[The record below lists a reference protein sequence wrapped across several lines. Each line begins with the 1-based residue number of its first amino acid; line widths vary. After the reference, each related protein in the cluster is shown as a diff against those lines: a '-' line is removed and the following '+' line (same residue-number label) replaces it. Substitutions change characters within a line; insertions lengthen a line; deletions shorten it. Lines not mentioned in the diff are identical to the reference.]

1 MKEDIQNKPNQGDE
15 EVDLIR
21 LLNYF
26 KNGIKSVFRK
36 LWKIIEAFIQ
46 FIILLKKN
54 WILVIGLTVLGAL
67 YALLLRPILE
77 NKQSKTYEMIV
88 QSNPVSNLELYAFSS
103 EINNQNSFNSDVNSE
118 GISLAKSLG
127 ITSMK
132 VEAVERAE
140 DVVNNYFNQI
150 EVASLRGD
158 QTDTLYYK
166 AFEINNHKSKMD
178 KSDFAFQKVRLKV
191 NKDIP
196 SSEIQEKLLNY
207 LNNSPG
213 IKLEQEAKLQV
224 LTNYEYQMKRNV
236 ENIDSLLVSKAVS
249 SKNAGPASSDQLL
262 VNTASRGTVEGDLLR
277 YSEVFN
283 RKLYSTQKMIA
294 SYQKGVNII
303 SNIRAINEKSVVG
316 NPILKYSLL
325 GFGLALII
333 VLLLRFNKY
342 LNRYEQQ
349 NNI

>member
-1 MKEDIQNKPNQGDE
+1 MNPNVPNTPQQDND

-103 EINNQNSFNSDVNSE
+103 EINNQDSSNSDVNAE

-127 ITSMK
+127 ITNMK
-132 VEAVERAE
+132 VEAVERSE

-249 SKNAGPASSDQLL
+249 SKNAGPAGSDQLL